1 MRTEEAILEEYR
13 KGDFCSRLN
22 LYLEHRDLR
31 HLFTRIDSDERALP
45 HVAAREKRAS
55 GLLGAARFLRHRI
68 AR

>member
-1 MRTEEAILEEYR
+1 MRTAEDILEEYR

-31 HLFTRIDSDERALP
+31 CRFTQIDSDECALP
-45 HVAAREKRAS
+45 QAAAAEKKAS
-55 GLLGAARFLRHRI
+55 RILGAARFIRHRI